1 MVISRFCCTKENR
14 RITARGRH
22 PPLMPAL
29 RLRVEEEEAEAEEA
43 DNRRSS
49 IKSHCCR
56 EKQNQNTGK
65 ERRRGRG
72 CTGQGRQAGRQAASS
87 RPSQSPS
94 VTMAGDTLTA
104 EDDNENMFFLLESE
118 VGGRGQGTNHR
129 ENAHTPLVVGRR
141 LWLTVNCRG
150 RIT

>member
-1 MVISRFCCTKENR
+1 
-14 RITARGRH
+14 
-22 PPLMPAL
+22 MPAL
-29 RLRVEEEEAEAEEA
+29 RFRVEEEEEEEEEEA
-43 DNRRSS
+43 DKRRSS

-104 EDDNENMFFLLESE
+104 EDDNENMFFVLESE
-118 VGGRGQGTNHR
+118 VGGRGQGTNGVLGKVPR

-141 LWLTVNCRG
+141 LWLTVDCRG